1 MSVEPETPDRPQ
13 AGDSRLEV
21 ALGRALAGLVAA
33 VERRARLVLA
43 ITAAATLACGGYAA
57 THLRIDTAAERLF
70 TSGSKFKTLYDDFA
84 AVFPILDEALLVVVD
99 ADTPYDASQ
108 AADALSA
115 RLKAQPELFPD
126 VFVPGEGDFFRR
138 NALLYLST
146 DELEDLAD
154 QLARIQPLLAELA
167 RDGSL
172 HGLIEAL
179 ASAAE
184 EAPAEALE
192 SVDWPSLLDRIDA
205 GARAALD
212 GTQEKAWWQTVFLE
226 SFFPK
231 DQARRVLIVQ
241 PTLDYGS
248 LLPGRKPIEAVRAAA
263 ADLGLDGSSGTR
275 VRLTGNVAL
284 AYEEM
289 GVLFRQAGAALAFS
303 LVLVALILSVG
314 FSSPRLILSIVATLL
329 VGLVATAAFAAA
341 TVGELNMISIA
352 FGVLFVGLGVDFG
365 IHLGMRYAEAVREGF
380 AREVAMQEAARSIGG
395 SLVICAATTAVGF
408 YVFVPTDFKAVAQ
421 LGLIAGTGMFVSLLC
436 NLTVLPACLFLAKH
450 AIRPDHR
457 VWLDRMDNG
466 IANIAFHHAKEIRQ
480 AAVVIAVGC
489 AITLPYVTF
498 DHDVVRLRDPDS
510 ESVKTMNDLLADRTR
525 SPWNIDVV
533 APDLKSASTIA
544 HRLEKLDVVDH
555 TVTILDYVPP
565 KQDEKLEI
573 LADLALF
580 LPMNPSFDPAAPPP
594 STQEQLALI
603 AQFRDVLRDGWG
615 TREDSPELA
624 AAARRLAD
632 TFDRV
637 LSQSHE
643 EPADALLGRL
653 ETQLVGPLPDQLRRF
668 WEALTPD
675 EDGVRLSDLPE
686 DLSSR
691 MLAKDGRARI
701 QVLPVHDLQDGK
713 AMDRFVGDV
722 RALYPDATGMAISV
736 LETARVVVRSL
747 REALAAAAVA
757 IALLL
762 LLLWRSPADAF
773 LVMAPLGLAAA
784 MTAATTVLTGSP
796 FNFANVIVLPL
807 LLGIGVDS
815 GIHLVH
821 RFRLTRAGGFD
832 STSGGGE
839 ILRTSTARAIVFS
852 ALTTIASFGTMA
864 FAGHYGLASLG
875 RLLTVGIVYTVAC
888 NLLVLPA
895 LLVRRQERAA
905 RRRAATLPVAQ
916 PPS

>member
-1 MSVEPETPDRPQ
+1 MSVEPDTPGRPH
-13 AGDSRLEV
+13 AGDSQLEV
-21 ALGRALAGLVAA
+21 ALGRALSRLVAA
-33 VERRARLVLA
+33 VERRARLVVAL
-43 ITAAATLACGGYAA
+43 AAALTLACGGYAA
-57 THLRIDTAAERLF
+57 THLGINTAAERLF
-70 TSGSKFKTLYDDFA
+70 TSGAEFKTLYDNFA

-99 ADTPYDASQ
+99 AETPYDASR
-108 AADALSA
+108 AADALGA
-115 RLKAQPELFPD
+115 RLKARPDLFPD
-126 VFVPGEGDFFRR
+126 VFIPGEGDFFRR
-138 NALLYLST
+138 NALLYLTT

-172 HGLIEAL
+172 HGLVEAL
-179 ASAAE
+179 ATAAE

-192 SVDWPSLLDRIDA
+192 TVDWPSLLDRIDA

-212 GTQEKAWWQTVFLE
+212 GTTEKAWWQTVFLE

-241 PTLDYGS
+241 PTLDYDS

-263 ADLGLDGSSGTR
+263 AELGVDGSSGTR
-275 VRLTGNVAL
+275 VRLTGNVAM

-289 GVLFRQAGAALAFS
+289 GVLFRQAAIALAFS

-314 FSSPRLILSIVATLL
+314 LSSPRLILSIVATLL

-365 IHLGMRYAEAVREGF
+365 IHLGMRYAEAIREGF
-380 AREVAMQEAARSIGG
+380 ARELAMQETARSIGG
-395 SLVICAATTAVGF
+395 SLVICATTTAVGF
-408 YVFVPTDFKAVAQ
+408 YVFLPTDFQAVAQ
-421 LGLIAGTGMFVSLLC
+421 LGLIAGTGMFISLLC

-457 VWLDRMDNG
+457 AWLDRFDG
-466 IANIAFHHAKEIRQ
+466 ALASFAFHHAKGIRQ
-480 AAVVIAVGC
+480 AAVVVGVGC
-489 AITLPYVTF
+489 AITLPYVSF

-510 ESVKTMNDLLADRTR
+510 ESVKTMNDLLADRTS

-533 APDLKSASTIA
+533 APDLDSARTIA
-544 HRLEKLDVVDH
+544 QRL
-555 TVTILDYVPP
+555 
-565 KQDEKLEI
+565 EKLEI

-580 LPMNPSFDPAAPPP
+580 LPMKPSFDPAVPPP
-594 STQEQLALI
+594 SAKAQLALI
-603 AQFRDVLRDGWG
+603 ARFRDVLRDGWG
-615 TREDSPELA
+615 ARQDSPELA
-624 AAARRLAD
+624 AAARRLAA
-632 TFDRV
+632 TLDRI
-637 LSQSHE
+637 LTRSQE

-675 EDGVRLSDLPE
+675 PDGVALADLPK
-686 DLSSR
+686 DLSAR

-701 QVLPVHDLQDGK
+701 QVLPVHDLQDGD
-713 AMDRFVGDV
+713 AMDHFVRDV
-722 RALYPDATGMAISV
+722 RSLYPEATGMAISV
-736 LETARVVVRSL
+736 LETGRVVVHSL

-757 IALLL
+757 ITLLL
-762 LLLWRSPADAF
+762 LVLWRRPADAF

-784 MTAATTVLTGSP
+784 ITAATTVLTGSP
-796 FNFANVIVLPL
+796 FNFSNVIVLPL

-821 RFRLTRAGGFD
+821 RFRLTQAESFD
-832 STSGGGE
+832 SASGGE

-852 ALTTIASFGTMA
+852 ALTTISSFGTMA

-875 RLLTVGIVYTVAC
+875 RLLTIGIVYTVGC

-905 RRRAATLPVAQ
+905 RRRTETLPVAQ
-916 PPS
+916 PRS